1 MLDFTNQ
8 VVLVTGAGSAKGM
21 GRVIA
26 QTFGKQGAKVVI
38 CDINQAGCDAN
49 VEEMKKMGID
59 ATGYAA
65 NLTDPEAVKEL
76 VNTIVDKYGRI
87 DVLVNNAGI
96 SQKVTV
102 ADMTLD
108 DIKRIFNV
116 NMFGLFLITQAVC
129 EVMKKQNYG
138 RIVHLSSVSG
148 KRGGGIFGGAHY
160 SASKAAVLGFSK
172 NLAREVSSY
181 GITTNC
187 VCPGLINT
195 EIWKSLPKEQM
206 LLSMESQWDVLES
219 HRKLLTQS
227 YFSLLRKLPILL
239 VKRSTLTVDLTW
251 IKSDTESST
260 QVYYVQNN
268 PPNASSQCIEEPA
281 I

>member
-8 VVLVTGAGSAKGM
+8 VVIVTGSGSPKGI
-21 GRVIA
+21 GRTIA
-26 QTFGKQGAKVVI
+26 HTFGKQGATVI
-38 CDINQAGCDAN
+38 LCDINQAGVDAN
-49 VEEMKKMGID
+49 VKEMEEL
-59 ATGYAA
+59 GYKADGFTA
-65 NLTDPEAVKEL
+65 NLTDKESVDQM
-76 VNTIVDKYGRI
+76 VNTIVERYGRI

-148 KRGGGIFGGAHY
+148 KRGGGVFGGAHY

-172 NLAREVSSY
+172 NLAREVSQY

-195 EIWKSLPKEQM
+195 EIWKSMPKEQADAVIAGIPM
-206 LLSMESQWDVLES
+206 GRPGETQEVANAIVFLASKEASYITGEEIDINGGS
-219 HRKLLTQS
+219 HM
-227 YFSLLRKLPILL
+227 
-239 VKRSTLTVDLTW
+239 D
-251 IKSDTESST
+251 
-260 QVYYVQNN
+260 
-268 PPNASSQCIEEPA
+268 
-281 I
+281 

>member
-8 VVLVTGAGSAKGM
+8 VVLVTGAGSPKGI
-21 GRVIA
+21 GRTIA

-49 VEEMKKMGID
+49 VEEMKKMGIE
-59 ATGYAA
+59 AAGYAA
-65 NLTDPEAVKEL
+65 NLTDPDAVKEL
-76 VNTIVDKYGRI
+76 VNKIVEKYGRI

-108 DIKRIFNV
+108 DIKRIFSV

-129 EVMKKQNYG
+129 EVMKKQKYG

-148 KRGGGIFGGAHY
+148 KRGGGVFGGAHY

-172 NLAREVSSY
+172 NLAREVSQY
-181 GITTNC
+181 GTTTNC

-195 EIWKSLPKEQM
+195 EIWKSMPKEQADAVIAGIPM
-206 LLSMESQWDVLES
+206 GRPGETQEVANAIVFLASKEASYITGEEIDINGGS
-219 HRKLLTQS
+219 HM
-227 YFSLLRKLPILL
+227 
-239 VKRSTLTVDLTW
+239 D
-251 IKSDTESST
+251 
-260 QVYYVQNN
+260 
-268 PPNASSQCIEEPA
+268 
-281 I
+281 

>member
-138 RIVHLSSVSG
+138 RLYTCHLYPEN
-148 KRGGGIFGGAHY
+148 A
-160 SASKAAVLGFSK
+160 AAVF
-172 NLAREVSSY
+172 LAEL
-181 GITTNC
+181 IT
-187 VCPGLINT
+187 
-195 EIWKSLPKEQM
+195 Q
-206 LLSMESQWDVLES
+206 
-219 HRKLLTQS
+219 
-227 YFSLLRKLPILL
+227 LLRPQYLDSLRTLPVKYLL
-239 VKRSTLTVDLTW
+239 MVSQQTVYAL
-251 IKSDTESST
+251 
-260 QVYYVQNN
+260 
-268 PPNASSQCIEEPA
+268 A
-281 I
+281 

>member
-1 MLDFTNQ
+1 
-8 VVLVTGAGSAKGM
+8 
-21 GRVIA
+21 
-26 QTFGKQGAKVVI
+26 
-38 CDINQAGCDAN
+38 
-49 VEEMKKMGID
+49 MGIE
-59 ATGYAA
+59 AAGFAA

-76 VNTIVDKYGRI
+76 VNKIVDNYGRI

-129 EVMKKQNYG
+129 EVMKKQKYG

-172 NLAREVSSY
+172 NLAREVSEY

-195 EIWKSLPKEQM
+195 EIWKSLPKEQADAVIAGIPM
-206 LLSMESQWDVLES
+206 GRPGETQEVANAIVFLASKEASYITGEEIDINGGS
-219 HRKLLTQS
+219 HM
-227 YFSLLRKLPILL
+227 
-239 VKRSTLTVDLTW
+239 D
-251 IKSDTESST
+251 
-260 QVYYVQNN
+260 
-268 PPNASSQCIEEPA
+268 
-281 I
+281 

>member
-1 MLDFTNQ
+1 MLKDKT
-8 VVLVTGAGSAKGM
+8 VIVTGGAKGI
-21 GRVIA
+21 GKAIA
-26 QTFGKQGAKVVI
+26 LAFANEGCNIVLNYRSTSPEEVKAEIEAKGVKCFTVQADVSKFDEALKLVEAAKEEFG
-38 CDINQAGCDAN
+38 
-49 VEEMKKMGID
+49 
-59 ATGYAA
+59 T
-65 NLTDPEAVKEL
+65 
-76 VNTIVDKYGRI
+76 I

-195 EIWKSLPKEQM
+195 EIWKSLPKEQADAVIDGIPM
-206 LLSMESQWDVLES
+206 GRPGEPQEVADAIVFLASKEASYITGEEIDINGGS
-219 HRKLLTQS
+219 HM
-227 YFSLLRKLPILL
+227 
-239 VKRSTLTVDLTW
+239 D
-251 IKSDTESST
+251 
-260 QVYYVQNN
+260 
-268 PPNASSQCIEEPA
+268 
-281 I
+281 